1 MTCNPDV
8 SLSLGPVVGEVTS
21 TSAII
26 MLEVSIVAVI
36 VAVIVVV
43 IVVIAVIKNKS
54 KRFPVHN
61 AHLVVIVVDVL
72 VVVLVPL

>member
-1 MTCNPDV
+1 MSTWTAVQGIPVTCNPDV

-26 MLEVSIVAVI
+26 MLEVGI

-43 IVVIAVIKNKS
+43 V
-54 KRFPVHN
+54 
-61 AHLVVIVVDVL
+61 VVIVVSAYKS
-72 VVVLVPL
+72 

>member
-26 MLEVSIVAVI
+26 MLEVSIVS
-36 VAVIVVV
+36 VIVVV
-43 IVVIAVIKNKS
+43 IVVITVSTNKS

-61 AHLVVIVVDVL
+61 ALLVV